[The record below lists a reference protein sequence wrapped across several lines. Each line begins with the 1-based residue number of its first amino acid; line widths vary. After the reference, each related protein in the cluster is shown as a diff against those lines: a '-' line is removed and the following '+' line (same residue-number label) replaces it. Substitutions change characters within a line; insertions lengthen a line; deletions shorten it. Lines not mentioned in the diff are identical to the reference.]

1 MTACTP
7 KTLQGHYNIT
17 CRMLYVERSEAFA
30 PLIIFILVVWNFSIC
45 LIEPIRLL
53 GCTSAPVPMY
63 QCISI
68 STMYQ
73 RNVPGI
79 WPTRPHLPGPTRPY
93 QDLPEPS
100 PTRPG
105 PPKRQHA
112 GSHTFLAAPKNTS
125 KTTYFFWHTFEK
137 AKTYILQVKCMFS
150 LKSPKI
156 SKKWIKILSS
166 NSWPSKNIH
175 FTV

>member
-53 GCTSAPVPMY
+53 GCTSVPVPMY

-79 WPTRPHLPGPTRPY
+79 WPTRSTRLPGPTYPA
-93 QDLPEPS
+93 LPRPS
-100 PTRPG
+100 PTRTYQNPALPG
-105 PPKRQHA
+105 LGFPKDHALDHIHFLQPPKTPPKQ
-112 GSHTFLAAPKNTS
+112 HTFSDAHLK
-125 KTTYFFWHTFEK
+125 KQCKMY
-137 AKTYILQVKCMFS
+137 VS
-150 LKSPKI
+150 LKSQKI
-156 SKKWIKILSS
+156 GKKCIKILSS
-166 NSWPSKNIH
+166 NRWPSKNIQ
-175 FTV
+175 